1 MSSNKKF
8 QPALAVGKSMS
19 ILARELQ
26 QDGFINPAALRAA
39 EKAAQNAATAARAAV
54 AVARL
59 SAGMSL
65 EEALQ

>member
-8 QPALAVGKSMS
+8 QPALAIGRSME
-19 ILARELQ
+19 ILARELRQ
-26 QDGFINPAALRAA
+26 ETAPAALRAA

-54 AVARL
+54 IVARL